1 MSFRKTFTVA
11 AALALLAG
19 CHSNSVK
26 CSGNQ
31 AYLKAVSIDPIT
43 GTEQTRMTDSAAAL
57 KVPEVSAA
65 ARDAA
70 AQPVQANT
78 KRAACLDYPP
88 AYSGPE
94 PTPGVSSPT
103 APPPAPASKP
113 AQ

>member
-1 MSFRKTFTVA
+1 MSLSKILVVA
-11 AALALLAG
+11 AALALVAG
-19 CHSNSVK
+19 CHSRSVK

-43 GTEQTRMTDSAAAL
+43 GTGQTRMIDSAAAL

-88 AYSGPE
+88 AYSGAE
-94 PTPGVSSPT
+94 PVQT
-103 APPPAPASKP
+103 PASSTGK
-113 AQ
+113 